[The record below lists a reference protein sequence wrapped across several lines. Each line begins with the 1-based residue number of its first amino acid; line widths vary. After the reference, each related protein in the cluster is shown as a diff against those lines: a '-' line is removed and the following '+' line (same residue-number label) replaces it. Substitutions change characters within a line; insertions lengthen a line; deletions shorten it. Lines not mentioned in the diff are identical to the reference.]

1 MGRTQGREKQDRL
14 LEKNESG
21 KAERKAMGINRQL
34 HELCQPAKKKQT
46 AEQIRKA
53 EECLRLST
61 RQLIRKYPLFAPF
74 RELLRPTPVVERTF
88 LETDG
93 ERLFYQPEYLLG
105 FYEGRQFSMVEKRLM
120 HLYLHGI
127 LGHFSRRELYEDNRL
142 IDSIMDYQAWYIE
155 YRLEGRPEIFLPIG
169 VRDLIYG
176 WGEKLTE
183 MSLGEIYRQAKLE
196 KPLEQALYKAQC
208 GSGFGV
214 DDDHGFWNLPQV
226 FIQVQKVRV
235 SKKWTD
241 WSEKMFGGE
250 GRNLEAVAGLLAEE
264 KGDYGT
270 AGGQREEKV
279 EGAGPAK
286 RTYLELL
293 KEFIKNKESGKESMD
308 WFDRNLYCHGM
319 QTYGNVALL
328 EPEEDREQKML
339 KTLYI
344 ALDTSGS
351 CSGQIMERFVRE
363 LRGMLLEVS
372 GEITFENMIL
382 LQCDAKIHNEKR
394 FQWADQLQLEEQYP
408 VFGFGGTSF
417 QPVFTRIE
425 QLRREENLEPDCLIY
440 FTDGCGEYPEQAPEY
455 PVIFIEEKACD
466 MAPGWVRQILIDK

>member
-1 MGRTQGREKQDRL
+1 M
-14 LEKNESG
+14 
-21 KAERKAMGINRQL
+21 NRQL

-105 FYEGRQFSMVEKRLM
+105 FYEGRQFATVEKRLM

-127 LGHFSRRELYEDNRL
+127 LGHFSRRDLYEDARL

-155 YRLEGRPEIFLPIG
+155 YCLKDHEPEWLLPPG
-169 VRDLIYG
+169 VKELMRG
-176 WGEKLTE
+176 WGDKLPG

-196 KPLEQALYKAQC
+196 KPLEEALYKSLG

-214 DDDHGFWNLPQV
+214 SDDHGFWNRPQI
-226 FIQVQKVRV
+226 FMQIQKVNV
-235 SKKWTD
+235 SKKWVE
-241 WSEKMFGGE
+241 WSEKIFGGE
-250 GRNLEAVAGLLAEE
+250 GRNLVEIAGQLSGLTE
-264 KGDYGT
+264 KNEKYGT
-270 AGGQREEKV
+270 SSGQTEAEV
-279 EGAGPAK
+279 EGAGAAK

-293 KEFIKNKESGKESMD
+293 EQFIKCKESGKESMD
-308 WFDRNLYCHGM
+308 WFDRNLYCYGM
-319 QTYGNVALL
+319 RTYGNVALL

-339 KTLYI
+339 QTLYI

-363 LRGMLLEVS
+363 LRGMLLEIS
-372 GEITFENMIL
+372 GEITFENIIL
-382 LQCDAKIHNEKR
+382 LQCDTEIHGEKR
-394 FQWADQLQLEEQYP
+394 FQWANQLRLEKQYP

-425 QLRREENLEPDCLIY
+425 QLRKEKNLEPDCLIY
-440 FTDGCGEYPEQAPEY
+440 FTDGYGEYPEKQPEY
-455 PVIFIEEKACD
+455 PVIFIEEKPCD
-466 MAPGWVRQILIDK
+466 EAPKWVRQIMIDK